1 MGGFLLFLSD
11 SKLDRREKLP
21 VINEV
26 SSSGGIW
33 VGGDNFLLH
42 TTLLVTSLCREIPMW
57 M

>member
-1 MGGFLLFLSD
+1 MGGFFIFLSD
-11 SKLDRREKLP
+11 SKLDRRDKLP

-33 VGGDNFLLH
+33 VGGDNFLLQA
-42 TTLLVTSLCREIPMW
+42 TLLVTSLCGEIPMW